1 MSLLLPP
8 RFEDESSYGFI
19 QRTLVCNYL
28 SWNWLCSQIGLT
40 YGVFPNA
47 LHLSGLTRWFGD
59 TINKDDLLHVVG
71 GRGVRTRYQI
81 YGHEFLDR
89 SQIGISVPKI
99 CPECL
104 LVYGYKRKFWDID
117 FVSVC
122 PEHRTRLVKECVK
135 CQAPISWYS
144 LEPSICRCGYIF
156 ENGRH
161 VCTDE
166 EISWALWL
174 KQMFEPDLN
183 FDGSQ
188 VLTNLRSHRLGVS
201 IRLVRILGMNANVA
215 GKAGKSVMSH
225 LPVDVCASIITEGV
239 KKFVSI
245 ANEHSSHG
253 CEFSTHWQEL
263 AAERLLESTVSFD
276 EVTFLEAVFAG
287 ALSDVKGIQ
296 RSGSK
301 QLTLRFD

>member
-8 RFEDESSYGFI
+8 RFEDESTCGFI
-19 QRTLVCNYL
+19 QRTLVCNHL

-40 YGVFPNA
+40 YGVFPTA
-47 LHLSGLTRWFGD
+47 VHLSGLTRWFSD
-59 TINKDDLLHVVG
+59 RISKDDLLHVVG
-71 GRGVRTRYQI
+71 GRGERTRYQI

-104 LVYGYKRKFWDID
+104 LAYGYKRKFWDVD

-122 PEHRTRLVKECVK
+122 PEHGTRLVKECVN
-135 CQAPISWYS
+135 CLAPISWYS
-144 LEPSICRCGYIF
+144 PEPLICRCGFIF
-156 ENGRH
+156 KNGSPI
-161 VCTDE
+161 CTEE
-166 EISWALWL
+166 EISWAWWL
-174 KQMFEPDLN
+174 KEMFESEGK
-183 FDGSQ
+183 FDGAEQ
-188 VLTNLRSHRLGVS
+188 LTNLGNHRLGIS
-201 IRLVRILGMNANVA
+201 IRLIRILGMNANVV

-239 KKFVSI
+239 KRFVSI
-245 ANEHSSHG
+245 ANEHSSNG
-253 CEFSTHWQEL
+253 FDSFTHWQEL

-287 ALSDVKGIQ
+287 TFSDVKGIQ

>member
-1 MSLLLPP
+1 MTANDRLSVVIRLPRHPLSLVPTV
-8 RFEDESSYGFI
+8 G
-19 QRTLVCNYL
+19 
-28 SWNWLCSQIGLT
+28 
-40 YGVFPNA
+40 
-47 LHLSGLTRWFGD
+47 SGEVTGD

-188 VLTNLRSHRLGVS
+188 VLTNLRSHRLHPMLYLKV
-201 IRLVRILGMNANVA
+201 LVI
-215 GKAGKSVMSH
+215 
-225 LPVDVCASIITEGV
+225 EY
-239 KKFVSI
+239 
-245 ANEHSSHG
+245 
-253 CEFSTHWQEL
+253 
-263 AAERLLESTVSFD
+263 
-276 EVTFLEAVFAG
+276 
-287 ALSDVKGIQ
+287 
-296 RSGSK
+296 
-301 QLTLRFD
+301 